1 MNPLQELATQS
12 LLGTERRPPVL
23 IPLSGAVGELLDA
36 AHRPDTALEVG
47 LLRRAG
53 VLAACADAG
62 YIPPTAVAELA
73 PVCAAESQPPVT
85 DLHWLTALAE
95 IFQDGPDLLQREALR
110 QLAEY
115 DALLPPKI
123 LPVTL
128 TVASKTPA
136 LQPLL
141 LPVLSQRG
149 RWLAQFNPDWGYAL
163 GGTDQAESDP
173 SLWEQGTLEVRKAF
187 LKQLRHRDPA
197 AARDLLETALAE
209 LDARERLALLEQL
222 TISLNLSDEAFLEKR
237 LADRSKE
244 VRHLAA
250 SLLARLPES
259 RYVARMSARL
269 VPCLHQERKLLRQ
282 RWVIEPPGAFGAD
295 WKADAVEETRAKSE
309 SLGERAWWLYQI
321 ARAVPLTWWTTRL
334 ALSPTELM
342 DWAKKTDWSEALFRA
357 WYDALLRERNPVWV
371 AAFLEQGKLPGL
383 SLEPLTLIEL
393 LPSDAREMHWLR
405 LLKTPI
411 RRVGLSELLHRI
423 VLSATPCSADFSR
436 DVMRHIRATIASDAG
451 KWDYPLRHVLP
462 NFICLIPAQLL
473 SEAVQNWPI
482 EPEATYFS
490 ETLARLL
497 AIAER
502 RKILHRPPTVRNS
515 P

>member
-23 IPLSGAVGELLDA
+23 IPLSGAVGEFLDA
-36 AHRPDTALEVG
+36 AHPADTALEMG

-62 YIPPTAVAELA
+62 YVPPTAVAELV

-95 IFQDGPDLLQREALR
+95 IFQDGPDLLQHEALR
-110 QLAEY
+110 QLGGYGVA
-115 DALLPPKI
+115 LPPKI
-123 LPVTL
+123 LPAAL

-141 LPVLSQRG
+141 LPVLGQRG

-163 GGTDQAESDP
+163 GGTDGTEPDP
-173 SLWEQGTLEVRKAF
+173 SLWEQGTLDVRKAF
-187 LKQLRHRDPA
+187 LKQLRRRDSA

-209 LDARERLALLEQL
+209 LDARERLALLEQF
-222 TISLNLSDEAFLEKR
+222 TIGLNPSDEEFLEKR
-237 LADRSKE
+237 LTDRSKE
-244 VRHLAA
+244 VCHLAA
-250 SLLARLPES
+250 KLLARLPDS
-259 RYVARMSARL
+259 RYIARMSARL
-269 VPCLHQERKLLRQ
+269 ARCLHQERKLLRQ

-295 WKADAVEETRAKSE
+295 WKADAIEETRAKSE

-357 WYDALLRERNPVWV
+357 WHDTLLWERDPIWV
-371 AAFLEQGKLPGL
+371 AAFLEQSKLPGL

-393 LPSDAREMHWLR
+393 LPSDECERHWLR
-405 LLKTPI
+405 LLKKPT

-423 VLSATPCSADFSR
+423 VLSATLCSADFSR
-436 DVMRHIRATIASDAG
+436 EVMRHIRATIASDAG

-462 NFICLIPAQLL
+462 DFICLIPVEIL
-473 SEAVQNWPI
+473 SETVQNWPV

-490 ETLARLL
+490 ETLARLF

-502 RKILHRPPTVRNS
+502 RKTLHRPPTVRN
-515 P
+515 PP